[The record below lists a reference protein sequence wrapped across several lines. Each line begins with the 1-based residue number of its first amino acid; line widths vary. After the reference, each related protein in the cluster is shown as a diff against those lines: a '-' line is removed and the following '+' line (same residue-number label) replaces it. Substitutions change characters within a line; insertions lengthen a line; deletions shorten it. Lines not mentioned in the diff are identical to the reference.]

1 MNINDIKLN
10 LNNPRFIKD
19 ERYQKLKK
27 NMQEFPKMMKLRP
40 IIIDDD
46 GMIIGGNMR
55 YLAMKDLGYKD
66 IPEGWVV
73 KASGLTEEERRRFV
87 ITDNI
92 PYGDWDYD
100 KLANEWNMEELVDWG
115 IELPEINVKEDNFN
129 AEDEYEK
136 VVEPKTKLGDLYK
149 IGNHYLLCGDA
160 TKKENIHKLMNEKL
174 ARLIFTDPPYNVNYD
189 YSSKFDHIHN
199 IKHNPLKNNY
209 RKMFNDK
216 ITTKE
221 YKEFIYKFV
230 ENTYLYTT
238 EDMSYYIWFSNKWDY
253 LLKEILMKCNF
264 LCSQSIIW
272 VKDNFIIS
280 QSQDYHRMYEYA
292 IHGWKKGKKHY
303 FTKNMSKLSDIWN
316 LENNL
321 ILDDLDIWKI
331 RRDENEIREHPTQ
344 KPIKLAERALRKSSN
359 KNDIVLDLFGG
370 SGSTLMAC
378 EQLNRFCYIV
388 EIDPKYC
395 DVIIKRWENYTNQK
409 AVKLNE

>member
-10 LNNPRFIKD
+10 PNNPRYIKD
-19 ERYQKLKK
+19 DRYQKLKK

-40 IIIDDD
+40 IVTDDD
-46 GMIIGGNMR
+46 GVILGGNMR
-55 YLAMKDLGYKD
+55 YLAMKDLGYKE

-73 KASGLTEEERRRFV
+73 KASELTEDERKRFT

-92 PYGDWDYD
+92 PYGDWDYN
-100 KLANEWNMEELVDWG
+100 KLANEWDMTELQDWG
-115 IELPEINVKEDNFN
+115 MELPEINVKEDNFN

-136 VVEPKTKLGDLYK
+136 IVEPKTKLGDLYK

-160 TKKENIHKLMNEKL
+160 TKKEDIRKLMNEKL

-221 YKEFIYKFV
+221 YKEFIYKFI

-238 EDMSYYIWFSNKWDY
+238 EDMSYYIWFANKWDY

-303 FTKNMSKLSDIWN
+303 FTKNMSKLSDVWN

-359 KNDIVLDLFGG
+359 KNDIILDLFGG

-378 EQLNRFCYIV
+378 E
-388 EIDPKYC
+388 
-395 DVIIKRWENYTNQK
+395 
-409 AVKLNE
+409 